1 MREHAPCRLRA
12 LGMVN
17 ALGTLSDEIWQGL
30 LAGDQSRL
38 TWRDDLVPGR
48 SLLVGEVRSPLPE
61 IPSALRRYRCRN
73 NALSLAVLLG
83 LEAELRAIIG
93 QVGRGRVGVVMG
105 TSTSGVSDAEAALR
119 HNAAHGVLA
128 PEFDYPQ
135 LEFGGAAGFVA
146 AYLGSEGPVYTLS
159 TACSSG
165 ARALAS
171 ARSLLA
177 LGVCDAVV
185 AGASDTLCGLTTNGF
200 CALQAVS
207 DELPNPMSVN
217 RKGLTLGEGSAI
229 MLVTREEGGIQ
240 LEGVGES
247 SEAHH
252 MSAPDPAGAGA
263 ESAMRGALR
272 DAGLTPAEIAYV
284 NLHGTGTPLNDAM
297 ESAAVV
303 RVFGEEVPA
312 SSTKALV
319 GHTLGAAGAMEAGF
333 CWMMLA
339 RAREGHVAL
348 LPHVWDGRRDPG
360 LARLRLVDKGER
372 VRVEGAVHLLTNSF
386 GFGGNN
392 CALVLGGEL
401 AC

>member
-1 MREHAPCRLRA
+1 MREHPPCRLRA

-17 ALGTLSDEIWQGL
+17 ALGARPDEIWQAL

-48 SLLVGEVRSPLPE
+48 RLLVGEVTSPLPE
-61 IPSALRRYRCRN
+61 IPNTLRRYRCRN
-73 NALSLAVLLG
+73 NALSLAALDL
-83 LEAELRAIIG
+83 LEAELGEVLAE
-93 QVGRGRVGVVMG
+93 VGRARVGVVMG

-119 HNAAHGVLA
+119 HHAAHGVLA
-128 PEFDYPQ
+128 PGFDYPQ

-146 AYLGSEGPVYTLS
+146 AYLGCEGPVYTLS

-171 ARSLLA
+171 ARSLIA
-177 LGVCDAVV
+177 LGLCDAVV
-185 AGASDTLCGLTTNGF
+185 AGATDTLCGLTTNGF

-207 DELPNPMSVN
+207 DELPNPMSAN
-217 RKGLTLGEGSAI
+217 RRGLTLGEGSAI
-229 MLVTREEGGIQ
+229 LLVTREEGGIQ

-272 DAGLTPAEIAYV
+272 DARLQPGDIAYL

-303 RVFGEEVPA
+303 RVFGAQLPA

-333 CWMMLA
+333 CWMMLE
-339 RAREGHVAL
+339 RAREGQIAL
-348 LPHVWDGRRDPG
+348 LPHVWDGRRDPA
-360 LARLRLVDKGER
+360 LAPLRLVDKGER
-372 VRVEGAVHLLTNSF
+372 ARLEGAVHLLTNSF

-392 CALVLGGEL
+392 CALVLGRKL
-401 AC
+401 SC

>member
-1 MREHAPCRLRA
+1 MRVHAPCRLRA

-17 ALGTLSDEIWQGL
+17 ALGALSDEIWQGL

-48 SLLVGEVRSPLPE
+48 SLLVGEVRGPLPE
-61 IPSALRRYRCRN
+61 IPGALRRYRCRN

-83 LEAELRAIIG
+83 LEAELTAVIG
-93 QVGRGRVGVVMG
+93 EVGRGRVGVVMG

-119 HNAAHGVLA
+119 HHAAHGVLA

-185 AGASDTLCGLTTNGF
+185 AGATDTLCGLTTNGF

-207 DELPNPMSVN
+207 DELPNPMSAN

-272 DAGLTPAEIAYV
+272 DAGLAPAEIAYV

-312 SSTKALV
+312 SSTKALI

-339 RAREGHVAL
+339 RASEGQVAL
-348 LPHVWDGRRDPG
+348 LPHVWDGRRDPA

-372 VRVEGAVHLLTNSF
+372 VRVKGRVHLLTNSF

-401 AC
+401 SC

>member
-1 MREHAPCRLRA
+1 
-12 LGMVN
+12 MVN
-17 ALGTLSDEIWQGL
+17 ALGSRSEEIWQGL
-30 LAGDQSRL
+30 LAGDSSRL
-38 TWRDDLVPGR
+38 RWRDDLVPGR
-48 SLLVGEVRSPLPE
+48 SLLVGEVRDPLPE
-61 IPSALRRYRCRN
+61 IPGTLRRYRCRN
-73 NALSLAVLLG
+73 NALSLAVLLE
-83 LEAELRAIIG
+83 LEAELSTLLGA
-93 QVGRGRVGVVMG
+93 VGRSRVGVVMG

-119 HNAAHGVLA
+119 HHAAQGVLA
-128 PEFDYPQ
+128 PGFDYPQ

-146 AYLGSEGPVYTLS
+146 AYLGCEGPVYTLS

-185 AGASDTLCGLTTNGF
+185 AGATDTLCGLTTNGF

-217 RKGLTLGEGSAI
+217 RKGLTLGEGSA
-229 MLVTREEGGIQ
+229 MLIVTRESGGIQ

-263 ESAMRGALR
+263 ESAMRFALR
-272 DAGLTPAEIAYV
+272 DAGLDPSQVAYV

-297 ESAAVV
+297 ESGAVV

-333 CWMMLA
+333 CWMLLD
-339 RAREGHVAL
+339 RAREGQVPL
-348 LPHVWDGRRDPG
+348 PPHVWDGRRDPA

-372 VRVEGAVHLLTNSF
+372 ARVAGRAHLLTNSF

-392 CALVLGGEL
+392 CALVLGREL
-401 AC
+401 PC